1 MTEPSPLRS
10 ALPTTALGLPGAD
23 RDTLNGLVL
32 AGRKT
37 ATASLLSDY
46 EEEGVGVP
54 AVGAR
59 YGLIDSQGESIATIE
74 VTGVTTCAFDRV
86 DDRHARA
93 EGEGFETAAEWRDAH
108 RAIWPGVTGT
118 STVVLETFRVLQPQ
132 PVGSLPPFEE
142 LVRLGAEAD
151 VSGWDFSWLHG
162 RATEERPP
170 WGYARLL
177 AERLAGARASL
188 DVQTG
193 GGEVLAEAGVFPPT
207 AVATE
212 SWPPNVR
219 KATRLLHPRGV
230 AVVADPDE
238 PPLPF
243 ADGAFDLVTSRHPAT
258 IWWEELHRVLAPGGT
273 YFAQHVGPASA
284 FELIEFFL
292 GPLPGARRGRHPDDE
307 VAEARRAG
315 FEVVDVRTAR
325 TCIEI
330 FDVAAVVYLLRKVIW
345 WVPGFTVD
353 EHRDR
358 LRDLDA
364 LIRREGVFVA
374 HSSRH
379 LLELR
384 RP

>member
-1 MTEPSPLRS
+1 M
-10 ALPTTALGLPGAD
+10 AGILPVTALGLPGAD
-23 RDTLNGLVL
+23 RDALNALAL

-46 EEEGVGVP
+46 LEEGVGLPV
-54 AVGAR
+54 AGAR
-59 YGLIDSQGESIATIE
+59 YALADSHGDPIATIE
-74 VTGVTTCAFDRV
+74 VTAVTMCPFDRV
-86 DDRHARA
+86 DDAHARA
-93 EGEGFETAAEWRDAH
+93 EGEGCETAAEWRDVH
-108 RAIWPGVTGT
+108 RALWPHVTDA
-118 STVVLETFRVLQPQ
+118 STVVLETFRVLKPHAA
-132 PVGSLPPFEE
+132 GDLPPFEE
-142 LVRLGAEAD
+142 LLRIGEQAD
-151 VSGWDFSWLHG
+151 VTGWDFSWLQG

-177 AERLAGARASL
+177 AERLSRATASL

-193 GGEVLAEAGVFPPT
+193 GGEVLAEAAVFPPT

-243 ADGAFDLVTSRHPAT
+243 AYGAFDLVTSRHPAT
-258 IWWEELHRVLAPGGT
+258 IWWEELYRVLAPGGT

-292 GPLPGARRGRHPDDE
+292 GPLPEARRGRHPDDE
-307 VAEARRAG
+307 VAAARRAG
-315 FEVVDVRTAR
+315 FDVVDVRTVR
-325 TCIEI
+325 TCIEL

-345 WVPGFTVD
+345 WVPGFTVE

-364 LIRREGVFVA
+364 LIRRDGVFVA